1 MSPATESKIC
11 RSALLQD
18 LTPQGSRS
26 YACWREW
33 KVGNPTKAFIGKIY
47 MGKEMQ
53 LYSKN
58 PANKPK
64 SLNPGACSLA
74 IFSYFAAFSEDF

>member
-1 MSPATESKIC
+1 MSPATESKNC

-33 KVGNPTKAFIGKIY
+33 KVVKPTQVIVGETY
-47 MGKEMQ
+47 MGREMQ

-64 SLNPGACSLA
+64 SLNPGAWCSAVL
-74 IFSYFAAFSEDF
+74 SYFAAFSEDF